1 MGAAWGLLRWISGS
15 VIVASLSHG
24 AWNGLVYALF
34 GFGTRVGALG
44 VENTALFGPEVG
56 VLGLALNAVFVAAL
70 WWWWVRGAARSGP
83 RALPPRLAFRAMK
96 R

>member
-44 VENTALFGPEVG
+44 VQDTALFGPEVG
-56 VLGLALNAVFVAAL
+56 VLDWLSTPCSSPPSGGGGYGMQLDPDLALCRRA
-70 WWWWVRGAARSGP
+70 WRSG
-83 RALPPRLAFRAMK
+83 R
-96 R
+96 